1 MSLLEREL
9 DHDLDSDE
17 AERDPWA
24 VLARIGD
31 ALRRWAGALAGF
43 AVCVGLPAGLAWIIS
58 AAERFDVLGP
68 LIDPALPMRLGRL
81 GVFLS
86 LVAAIVTTQS
96 LLWLGRP
103 FGIPHLAGTVG
114 LIALALFPFLASIH
128 RMPFGLTE
136 EQIAVTAAYAYLV
149 LKVAVGVLVGA
160 IVSWIL
166 MVHLPPATAPVRR
179 YTPRK

>member
-1 MSLLEREL
+1 MSVLERDL
-9 DHDLDSDE
+9 DHDLDPDE
-17 AERDPWA
+17 VERDPWA
-24 VLARIGD
+24 AVARLGD
-31 ALRRWAGALAGF
+31 VLRRWAGVLAGF
-43 AVCVGLPAGLAWIIS
+43 AACIGLPAGLAWIIGG
-58 AAERFDVLGP
+58 ERFDVLGP
-68 LIDPALPMRLGRL
+68 LIDPVLPMRLGRL
-81 GVFLS
+81 GLLLS

-103 FGIPHLAGTVG
+103 FGIPQLAGTVG

-136 EQIAVTAAYAYLV
+136 EQIAVASAYAYLV
-149 LKVAVGVLVGA
+149 LKVAVGVLAGA

-166 MVHLPPATAPVRR
+166 MVHLPAAAAQR

>member
-1 MSLLEREL
+1 MSVLERDL
-9 DHDLDSDE
+9 DHDLDPDE
-17 AERDPWA
+17 VERDPWE
-24 VLARIGD
+24 VLARIGA
-31 ALRRWAGALAGF
+31 ALRRWASALAGF
-43 AVCVGLPAGLAWIIS
+43 AACVGLPAALAWIIGT
-58 AAERFDVLGP
+58 AERFDVVGP
-68 LIDPALPMRLGRL
+68 LVDPGLPVRLGRL

-103 FGIPHLAGTVG
+103 FGIRHLAGTVA

-136 EQIAVTAAYAYLV
+136 AQIAVTAAYAYLV
-149 LKVAVGVLVGA
+149 LRVAVGILVGA
-160 IVSWIL
+160 IVSWVL
-166 MVHLPPATAPVRR
+166 MVHLPPAAAPAQR